1 MRQVCTVFQQQSV
14 RRNSSFA
21 AERISHEGRMPRG
34 TVLPASEVSGSPE
47 AFSLSFSEGTGHHC
61 PAYSTEAGAWQ
72 CISVLCSRD
81 DRQGRMRH
89 RVVIL
94 PTIGMC
100 TGLWLAHP
108 SYISRRTRSG
118 AGSYLMT
125 HCRQVKGCVCVLPL
139 PSVTH
144 LGVPGAKE
152 RANRVE
158 LSPHQH
164 TNMRAAAHLR
174 VPGPE
179 GGFPGC
185 RHRLFATCSNLEP
198 PA

>member
-1 MRQVCTVFQQQSV
+1 
-14 RRNSSFA
+14 
-21 AERISHEGRMPRG
+21 
-34 TVLPASEVSGSPE
+34 
-47 AFSLSFSEGTGHHC
+47 
-61 PAYSTEAGAWQ
+61 
-72 CISVLCSRD
+72 
-81 DRQGRMRH
+81 MRH

-144 LGVPGAKE
+144 LGVPVAKE
-152 RANRVE
+152 RANRVKQM
-158 LSPHQH
+158 STPPAQH

-174 VPGPE
+174 VPRPE
-179 GGFPGC
+179 GGFQVVVTASPTS
-185 RHRLFATCSNLEP
+185 LAYVL
-198 PA
+198 AW